1 MLLNKAYYKEM
12 PYKLHILHCIGRRTE
27 CMDGMGGSLSK
38 EWLTLGYSFICV
50 HSCNSWQKSS
60 AAGGFCNFFPKFYKI
75 VSEKTIYFYT
85 GMKKLLV
92 FILAVFYLGTSMGA
106 TVNLHYCMGRLID
119 WDFSHNVKRTCDNC
133 GMKKV
138 KKHGCCQDKYKV
150 LQVEKDQ
157 KAESTYHPGAPVAI
171 AVTTIFPSFSVPV
184 PASLTEAWPV
194 SNSPPRSAIPA
205 RIRYCIFRI

>member
-1 MLLNKAYYKEM
+1 MLICAISGKK
-12 PYKLHILHCIGRRTE
+12 IL
-27 CMDGMGGSLSK
+27 
-38 EWLTLGYSFICV
+38 
-50 HSCNSWQKSS
+50 S
-60 AAGGFCNFFPKFYKI
+60 AAKGVWPKTSAEGGYKSFPEFYKT
-75 VSEKTIYFYT
+75 VSKKTVYFYT
-85 GMKKLLV
+85 GMKKFLV
-92 FILAVFYLGTSMGA
+92 SILAVFYLGTSLGA
-106 TVNLHYCMGRLID
+106 TVNLHYCMGRLVN
-119 WDFSHNVKRTCDNC
+119 WDFSHNEKRTCDKC

-138 KKHGCCQDKYKV
+138 KRTGCCEDKYKV